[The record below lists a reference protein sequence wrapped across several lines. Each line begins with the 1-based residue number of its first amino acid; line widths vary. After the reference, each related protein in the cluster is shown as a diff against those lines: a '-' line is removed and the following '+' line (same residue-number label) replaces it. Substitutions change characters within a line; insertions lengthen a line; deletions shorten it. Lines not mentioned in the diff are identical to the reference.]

1 MKKIYLLLI
10 VCILANGCLYAQTIN
25 IYVSPTG
32 ANTGLGASTANPVSL
47 IRARTIAKTTANK
60 LKPCDIWLMDGVY
73 SYLALDTTDSRT
85 ATAPLTYH
93 SLNRLKASFQPV
105 TAINPSDLLPIPD
118 SIKSRIIDT
127 MAKTKVMQVDLSK
140 YKLSNMS
147 VWPNLFEYPVTV
159 TATTSSRQ
167 NWPLLYQNTTPLPM
181 AQYPKG
187 DSVMRMKMV
196 LNNGGTG
203 VGGSAGI
210 FKYRDGRCQYWGQ
223 ALKEGLWLRGCWRV
237 PWQMDFVKTDSIN
250 LIDSI
255 VYQSVGVQGGI
266 GNKYTR
272 PAGNGQEPYV
282 AVNLIEEI
290 SLPGEWAINF
300 NTKMLYVYP
309 PDTGI
314 LNISSVS
321 ATPTISL
328 SKLNSINLEGISL
341 DGGSGIG
348 VKLSG
353 CSNVTIAGMDIKHVS
368 SYGVLIADGSNCT
381 IRSNDIHEVGE
392 GGVYVIS
399 STFNADQLAMKA
411 CNHKIINNH
420 IYNYAQDVFLYA
432 AAIDTRNAIG
442 CYAAYNNIHGCK
454 HVGVLFGGNNNV
466 YEYNDVSNVVTTY
479 NDMGAFYSAETQTK
493 RGNKIQRNYIHA
505 MNYCGS
511 ALYADNNSQG
521 NIFNGNIAANC
532 LFGVQNNFGLFNN
545 FNNNIYFDNYKYQC
559 SYEIAMTDTVSTST
573 AYTRVK
579 NVDSI
584 SAIYK
589 ATYPELKDYFDT
601 VNKAYTS
608 AVWPQINGNVFI
620 GTSVNLGRCISPFL
634 DKSLFLTSGKTYT
647 TYAQTGIPFTQ
658 YGLICNNNF
667 FAKTTSFKG
676 VSNNLLDSIKST
688 GVFSKTALTDWHI
701 SRIGLFKDSIYRSDI
716 SQTQTKGVAP
726 SFSMKVTSLH
736 SFTLPDTLTITA
748 TIKNPNINKCYSSV
762 LLYDSGVAKP
772 NIPFTLTKSTFDS
785 IVVTAKLIN
794 PSTGNHSLSVHLLDS
809 TRWDF
814 VSDTTNLSIQ
824 GALPVKLL
832 NFKATAEG
840 CNAALTWSVADEKG
854 VVDYIIEQSDKDG
867 IFKQVKSVFPT
878 NKEEIESYSVLVPQE
893 ADAARYRIYVNT
905 NIISW
910 YSPVA
915 IVRTNC
921 AEKETLSIL
930 PNPVT
935 AGSTSA
941 VKLKYLYNGNS
952 TSSIIMVYDATGKL
966 VSKQVVFIQ
975 KGINNYLLPVISLKK
990 GLYFIRLSHSG
1001 ISVILCLM

>member
-688 GVFSKTALTDWHI
+688 DVFSKTALTDWHI

-832 NFKATAEG
+832 NFKATAVG

-905 NIISW
+905 NIMSW
-910 YSPVA
+910 YSPA
-915 IVRTNC
+915 AFVRTNC
-921 AEKETLSIL
+921 TEKETLSIL

-952 TSSIIMVYDATGKL
+952 TSSILMVYDATGKL